1 MQMGFF
7 DVERRYASLSELGDP
22 PEQMKP
28 ERPNAAVAK

>member
-22 PEQMKP
+22 PE
-28 ERPNAAVAK
+28 RSNWSG